1 MNDDNNYYFEPIKN
15 DVFYNHK
22 LTNCNQTFPY
32 HRHDAYEIYLF
43 IRGDI
48 NHYLEYTCY
57 HLEPG
62 DLIIINPQEMHRTV
76 TLKEQHYER
85 ISINIKQDVL
95 KRLSTPSTD
104 LAHCFDSR
112 PIGKNNL
119 VHLSLEQMIHFHS
132 ITDNLENALK
142 SKEYGQDVLVNC
154 YLSQLLLFIDSCYRQ
169 STFSRSNI
177 MPPLIHNIM
186 VYIDEHLTEDIT
198 LQQLSNIF
206 YLNGT
211 YISRLFK
218 KHTALT
224 LRSYLLDRK
233 VTYAKRLLS
242 EGKSVSETCYEAG
255 FCDYTNFIRSFTK
268 SAGMSPGKYRTKYYN
283 KCWDA

>member
-1 MNDDNNYYFEPIKN
+1 MNDESNYYFEPIAN
-15 DVFYNHK
+15 DIFYNNK
-22 LTNCNQTFPY
+22 LTTGNQTFPY
-32 HRHDAYEIYLF
+32 HRHDAYEIFLF
-43 IRGDI
+43 VRGDI

-76 TLKEQHYER
+76 CLSEQLYER
-85 ISINIKQDVL
+85 ITINIKQDVF
-95 KRLSTPSTD
+95 KNLSTPATD
-104 LAHCFDSR
+104 LAYCFDSR
-112 PIGKNNL
+112 PLGENNL
-119 VHLSLEQMIHFHS
+119 IHLTLEQTLHFHS
-132 ITDNLENALK
+132 IADNLQNALK
-142 SKEYGQDVLVNC
+142 STEYGHDVLVNS
-154 YLSQLLLFIDSCYRQ
+154 YLSQLLLFINASYRQ

-177 MPPLIHNIM
+177 MPPLIQNIM

-198 LQQLSNIF
+198 LQHLSDIF

-224 LRSYLLDRK
+224 LRSYILDRK
-233 VTYAKRLLS
+233 ISYAKRQLS
-242 EGKSVSETCYEAG
+242 DGKSVSEACYEAG
-255 FCDYTNFIRSFTK
+255 FSDYTNFIRSFTK
-268 SAGMSPGKYRTKYYN
+268 LAGMSPGKYKTKFYN